1 MEFSKYF
8 DHTIL
13 SATATRKDVLKVC
26 QEALKYNFA
35 SVCVN
40 SCFVSIVSNQLKGS
54 DVATCAVVGFPLG
67 AMSSAAKAFETRQAV
82 MDGADEID
90 MVINIGALKAGNLE
104 YVKND
109 IKLVRN
115 ECVDKVLKVIIETAY
130 LSDDEKEIACEIAV
144 SQGADYVKTST
155 GFATS
160 GATAA
165 DVALMK
171 RCVDGKA
178 KVKAAGGI
186 RDYDTAVELIRAGAD
201 RIGASRTVEIIAGN
215 R

>member
-67 AMSSAAKAFETRQAV
+67 AMGSAAKAFEPRQAV
-82 MDGADEID
+82 MDGADEIE

>member
-1 MEFSKYF
+1 
-8 DHTIL
+8 
-13 SATATRKDVLKVC
+13 
-26 QEALKYNFA
+26 
-35 SVCVN
+35 
-40 SCFVSIVSNQLKGS
+40 
-54 DVATCAVVGFPLG
+54 
-67 AMSSAAKAFETRQAV
+67 
-82 MDGADEID
+82 

>member
-130 LSDDEKEIACEIAV
+130 LSDDEKEIACETAI

>member
-186 RDYDTAVELIRAGAD
+186 RD
-201 RIGASRTVEIIAGN
+201 
-215 R
+215 